1 MEFFGTSEQVS
12 MGPHCKIKKLKYIKR
27 MNGNYNKQKVLFIKK
42 KKEIKDNMSLIHL
55 YIFIYTSF
63 ISLAITQK

>member
-1 MEFFGTSEQVS
+1 MEIITNKKFF
-12 MGPHCKIKKLKYIKR
+12 LY
-27 MNGNYNKQKVLFIKK
+27 KK

-63 ISLAITQK
+63 ISLPITQK